1 MADDVTTTPGDGRRG
16 EPHGAGLSG
25 SDWPARAA
33 DVVEEVVTFAHDRV
47 IRPLVIAARA
57 LVFGILV
64 AAMALV
70 LAVLLAIA
78 VVRLVDSYAFGH
90 RVWAAE
96 ALVGGVITVVGL
108 LAWSLRRP
116 RDAGGSD
123 R

>member
-1 MADDVTTTPGDGRRG
+1 MADDMTTTPGSGPRG
-16 EPHGAGLSG
+16 DRGGAGLSG

-33 DVVEEVVTFAHDRV
+33 DAVEEVVTFAHDRV

-96 ALVGGVITVVGL
+96 ALVGGLITIVGL
-108 LAWSLRRP
+108 LAWTLRRP
-116 RDAGGSD
+116 RDAGEGN